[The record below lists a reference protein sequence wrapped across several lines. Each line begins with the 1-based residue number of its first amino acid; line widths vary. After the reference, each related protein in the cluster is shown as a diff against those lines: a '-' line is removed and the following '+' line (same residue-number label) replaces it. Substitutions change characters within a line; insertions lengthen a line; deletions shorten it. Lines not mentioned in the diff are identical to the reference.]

1 MKPAGTLMGVFA
13 HPDDE
18 TWGPGGT
25 LAKYARQ
32 GVRVSVVIATSGQ
45 AGRASG
51 LASTPE
57 ELGFVREQEA
67 RDAARLLG
75 VSEVYLLR
83 YMDGMLD
90 AADAREVEERVVRLI
105 RQERPDVIITFGPEG
120 GGNQHRDHK
129 AISRIATLAALT
141 AASAGGLPHQIEQ
154 GLSPHAIKKLYYMTT
169 HGVPWSEATIDFL
182 PITTLIDITE
192 FVDLKLEAFR
202 HHRSQQ
208 QWTERLTQWIR
219 ANRNTEPFH
228 RVFSVIDDLP
238 PIETD
243 LFEGV

>member
-1 MKPAGTLMGVFA
+1 MKPARALMGIFA

-25 LAKYARQ
+25 FAKYASQ

-45 AGRASG
+45 AGRAGG
-51 LASTPE
+51 LATTPE
-57 ELGFVREQEA
+57 ELGLVREQEA

-90 AADAREVEERVVRLI
+90 ATDEREVEERVVRLI

-129 AISRIATLAALT
+129 AISRIATNAALS
-141 AASAGGLPHQIEQ
+141 AASAGGFPHQIKQ

-169 HGVPWSEATIDFL
+169 RGVPWSEAAIDFM
-182 PITTLIDITE
+182 PITTSINISE

-219 ANRNTEPFH
+219 ANDNTEPFH
-228 RVFSVIDDLP
+228 RAFSAVADLP
-238 PIETD
+238 SIETD